1 MLRVVRID
9 ARQAGQGDLVRV
21 DLAGQV
27 RGRWVGEL
35 RRVCTGLLD
44 TGHAL
49 EIEMTEVSFV
59 DDEGLDLFQELTRR
73 GVALVNCALFVAEQ
87 LKSIEQDV

>member
-9 ARQAGQGDLVRV
+9 AREAGQSDLVRV

-35 RRVCTGLLD
+35 RRVCIELLD
-44 TGHAL
+44 AGHPV
-49 EIEMTEVSFV
+49 EIEMAEVSFV
-59 DDEGLDLFQELTRR
+59 DDEGLDLFHELTRR

-87 LKSIEQDV
+87 LKSVEQDV

>member
-1 MLRVVRID
+1 MLRVVRIE
-9 ARQAGQGDLVRV
+9 AGQAGHGDRVRV
-21 DLAGQV
+21 DVAGQV

-35 RRVCTGLLD
+35 RRVCTDLLD
-44 TGHAL
+44 AGHPV

-59 DDEGLDLFQELTRR
+59 DDDGLDLFQELTRR

-87 LKSIEQDV
+87 LKSVEQDV